1 MNTFGIIILSAVLL
15 EFSIS
20 LVADALNL
28 SRATGT
34 VPDEFADVY
43 PADRYRRSQA
53 YLRVNTRMA
62 WLRSGTELIVF
73 FMLWFGKG
81 FVYLDVW
88 IRGFGYHW
96 LVNGLLFIGA
106 LVLIRT
112 LIMLPFNL
120 VHTFVIEARFGFNR
134 MTWKTFVLD
143 RLKGAG
149 LALALG
155 GPLLAAVLY
164 FFGALGDQAWW
175 VCWLLLTGFALC
187 VQYIAPTWIMPL
199 FNKYT
204 PLVAGELRDA
214 IFAMARRIEF
224 PLTNVMIMDG
234 SRRSTKSNAFFTGF
248 GKNKRIALFDTLV
261 DQHNVPE
268 LVAVLAHEMG
278 HYKLRHI
285 LRMMLLSIVQS
296 GIMLYL
302 LSLFLTDQRLFQAF
316 YMSEPS
322 VYAGLLFFAFL
333 FAPLDFFIGLG
344 SLVLSRRHE
353 FEADRFSVRA
363 TDGDAQ
369 AMTRALK
376 KLSAH
381 NLGNLTPHPLYVFL
395 NASHP
400 PVRERIRA
408 IETGEKS

>member
-1 MNTFGIIILSAVLL
+1 MNAFGIIILTAILL
-15 EFSIS
+15 EFTIS

-28 SRATGT
+28 SRASET
-34 VPDEFADVY
+34 VPEGFTDVY
-43 PADRYRRSQA
+43 PADRYRQSQA
-53 YLRVNTRMA
+53 YLRVNTRMG

-73 FMLWFGKG
+73 FILWFGKG
-81 FVYLDVW
+81 FVYLDMW

-106 LVLIRT
+106 LVLMRT
-112 LIMLPFNL
+112 ILMMPFNL
-120 VHTFVIEARFGFNR
+120 VHTFIIEERFGFNR
-134 MTWKTFVLD
+134 TTWKTYIID
-143 RLKGAG
+143 RLKGAA
-149 LALALG
+149 LALVLG

-164 FFGALGDQAWW
+164 FFGVLGDHAWW
-175 VCWLLLTGFALC
+175 VCWLVLTGFMLII
-187 VQYIAPTWIMPL
+187 QYIAPTWIMPL

-204 PLVAGELRDA
+204 PLDAGELRDA
-214 IFAMARRIEF
+214 IFDMARRIAF
-224 PLTNVMIMDG
+224 PLKNVMIMDG
-234 SRRSTKSNAFFTGF
+234 SKRSTKSNAFFTGF

-261 DQHNVPE
+261 DQHDVPE
-268 LVAVLAHEMG
+268 MVAVLAHEMG

-296 GIMLYL
+296 GVMLYL
-302 LSLFLTDQRLFQAF
+302 LSLFLNDQRLFDAF

-333 FAPLDFFIGLG
+333 FTPLDFFVGLG

-353 FEADRFSVRA
+353 FEADRFSVHA
-363 TDGDAQ
+363 TGGDAQ
-369 AMTRALK
+369 PMTRALK

-408 IETGEKS
+408 MAAEAGS